1 MSALTNTD
9 ILKGSAIN
17 LFFDGSTL
25 GFATNHQLSVTVN
38 TEEIATKDHGDYPA
52 VLATT
57 VNWSITADHMYT
69 TTEGCKMMNM
79 LRLKTPV
86 DIIFAT
92 VANYSNTDEKGI
104 IDVSP
109 AKNWN
114 YTGGTSTM
122 LAKGKVLIT
131 NLTVNSQSG
140 ERATVSIEMTGVGVL
155 EASTEPGSTG
165 TEIGPTTPV
174 GPTA

>member
-92 VANYSNTDEKGI
+92 VANYSNTDEQGI
-104 IDVSP
+104 IDV
-109 AKNWN
+109 KDHDNWQ
-114 YTGGTSTM
+114 YTGGKSTI

-131 NLTVNSQSG
+131 NLTINSQSG
-140 ERATVSIEMTGVGVL
+140 ERATVSIEMTGVGTLV
-155 EASTEPGSTG
+155 ASTSPGSTG
-165 TEIGPTTPV
+165 TNLDDV